1 MSERDITM
9 EEAMLKQ
16 LERMKGGAFIYRG
29 DLVELLCY
37 ADHVGEDG
45 DEVEIYLNNGKT
57 IECKLKDLGDKLK
70 QFKSAEGAVR
80 IMASRKMDSVS
91 SVAPSVMGELR
102 DTILDS
108 IRTLKADPGTVN
120 QAKQVFQ
127 GVNTMINLAKME
139 LEYRKYV
146 DDFNAKVVRGGVK
159 NEYTT

>member
-1 MSERDITM
+1 M
-9 EEAMLKQ
+9 EKEALKQ
-16 LERMKGGAFIYRG
+16 LEQMKGGAFIYRSE
-29 DLVELLCY
+29 LVELLAY

-57 IECKLKDLGDKLK
+57 IECKLSDLGRKLTE
-70 QFKSAEGAVR
+70 FRSAEGAVR
-80 IMASRKMDSVS
+80 VMASRKMDSVS
-91 SVAPSVMGELR
+91 SVAPNVMGELR

-108 IRTLKADPGTVN
+108 IRTLKQDPGTVN

-146 DDFNAKVVRGGVK
+146 DGFNAKAVGGGK
-159 NEYTT
+159 K

>member
-9 EEAMLKQ
+9 GEAMLNQ
-16 LERMKGGAFIYRG
+16 LASMKGGAYIYRG
-29 DLVELLCY
+29 DLVELLGY

-57 IECKLKDLGDKLK
+57 IECKLPDLGDKLK

-91 SVAPSVMGELR
+91 SVAPNVMGELR

-108 IRTLKADPGTVN
+108 IRTLKQDPGTVN
-120 QAKQVFQ
+120 QAKQIFQ

-146 DDFNAKVVRGGVK
+146 DEFNGKSFGGGK
-159 NEYTT
+159 K

>member
-1 MSERDITM
+1 MSEKDITM
-9 EEAMLKQ
+9 EDAMLKQ
-16 LERMKGGAFIYRG
+16 LEHMKGGAFIYRG
-29 DLVELLCY
+29 DLVELLGY

-57 IECKLKDLGDKLK
+57 IECKLSDLGDKLK

-108 IRTLKADPGTVN
+108 IRNLKQDPGTVN
-120 QAKQVFQ
+120 QAKQIFQ

-146 DDFNAKVVRGGVK
+146 DEFNGKSFGGGK
-159 NEYTT
+159 K

>member
-1 MSERDITM
+1 M

-16 LERMKGGAFIYRG
+16 LESMKGGAFIYRG
-29 DLVELLCY
+29 ELVELLHY

-57 IECKLKDLGDKLK
+57 IECKLPNLGDKLK

-91 SVAPSVMGELR
+91 SVAPNVMGELR

-108 IRTLKADPGTVN
+108 IRTLKKDPGTVN
-120 QAKQVFQ
+120 QAKQIFQ

-146 DDFNAKVVRGGVK
+146 DEFNGKSFGG
-159 NEYTT
+159 

>member
-9 EEAMLKQ
+9 GEAMLPQ
-16 LERMKGGAFIYRG
+16 LASMKGGAYIYRG
-29 DLVELLCY
+29 DLVELLGY

-57 IECKLKDLGDKLK
+57 IECKLPDLGDKLK

-91 SVAPSVMGELR
+91 SVAPNVMGELR

-108 IRTLKADPGTVN
+108 IRTLKKDPGTVN
-120 QAKQVFQ
+120 QAKQIFQ

-146 DDFNAKVVRGGVK
+146 DEFNGKSFGGGK
-159 NEYTT
+159 K

>member
-9 EEAMLKQ
+9 GEAMLPQ
-16 LERMKGGAFIYRG
+16 LASMKGGAYIYRG
-29 DLVELLCY
+29 DLVELLGY

-57 IECKLKDLGDKLK
+57 IECKLPDLGDKLK

-91 SVAPSVMGELR
+91 SVAPNVMGELR

-108 IRTLKADPGTVN
+108 IRTLKKDPGTVN
-120 QAKQVFQ
+120 QAKQIFQ

-146 DDFNAKVVRGGVK
+146 DEFNGKSFGGG
-159 NEYTT
+159 

>member
-1 MSERDITM
+1 M
-9 EEAMLKQ
+9 EKEALKQ
-16 LERMKGGAFIYRG
+16 LEQMKGGAFIYRNE
-29 DLVELLCY
+29 LVELLAY

-57 IECKLKDLGDKLK
+57 IECKLSDLGRKLTE
-70 QFKSAEGAVR
+70 FRSAEGAVR
-80 IMASRKMDSVS
+80 VMASRKMDSVS
-91 SVAPSVMGELR
+91 SVAPNVMGELR

-108 IRTLKADPGTVN
+108 IRTLKQDPGTVN

-146 DDFNAKVVRGGVK
+146 DGFNAKAVGGGK
-159 NEYTT
+159 K

>member
-1 MSERDITM
+1 MRIESLE
-9 EEAMLKQ
+9 Q
-16 LERMKGGAFIYRG
+16 LDKMKGGAFIYRN
-29 DLVELLCY
+29 DVVELIAY

-57 IECKLKDLGDKLK
+57 IECKIPELERKLK
-70 QFKSAEGAVR
+70 EFRSAEGAVR
-80 IMASRKMDSVS
+80 VMASRKMDSVS

-146 DDFNAKVVRGGVK
+146 DDFNAKAVRGG
-159 NEYTT
+159 

>member
-1 MSERDITM
+1 MRI
-9 EEAMLKQ
+9 EALEQ
-16 LERMKGGAFIYRG
+16 LDKMKGGAFIYRN
-29 DLVELLCY
+29 DVVELIAY

-57 IECKLKDLGDKLK
+57 IECKIPELERKLK
-70 QFKSAEGAVR
+70 EFRSAEGAVR
-80 IMASRKMDSVS
+80 VMASRKMDSVS

-108 IRTLKADPGTVN
+108 IRTLKADPGTAN

-146 DDFNAKVVRGGVK
+146 DDFNAKAVRG
-159 NEYTT
+159 

>member
-1 MSERDITM
+1 MRI
-9 EEAMLKQ
+9 EALEQ
-16 LERMKGGAFIYRG
+16 LDKMKGGAFIYRN
-29 DLVELLCY
+29 DVVELIAY

-57 IECKLKDLGDKLK
+57 IECKIPELERKLK
-70 QFKSAEGAVR
+70 EFRSAEGAVR
-80 IMASRKMDSVS
+80 VMASRKMDSVS

-146 DDFNAKVVRGGVK
+146 DDFNAKAVTGGG
-159 NEYTT
+159 

>member
-9 EEAMLKQ
+9 GEAMLNQ
-16 LERMKGGAFIYRG
+16 LASMKGGAYIYRG
-29 DLVELLCY
+29 DLVELLGY

-57 IECKLKDLGDKLK
+57 IECKLPDLGDKLK

-91 SVAPSVMGELR
+91 SVAPNVMGELR

-108 IRTLKADPGTVN
+108 IRTLKKDPGTVN
-120 QAKQVFQ
+120 QAKQIFQ

-146 DDFNAKVVRGGVK
+146 DEFNGKSFGGGK
-159 NEYTT
+159 K

>member
-1 MSERDITM
+1 
-9 EEAMLKQ
+9 MLNQ
-16 LERMKGGAFIYRG
+16 LQHMKGGAFIYRG
-29 DLVELLCY
+29 ELVELLSY

-57 IECKLKDLGDKLK
+57 IECKLCNLGDKLK

-91 SVAPSVMGELR
+91 SIAPNVMGELR

-108 IRTLKADPGTVN
+108 IRTLKQDASTVN
-120 QAKQVFQ
+120 QAKQIFQ
-127 GVNTMINLAKME
+127 GVNTMINLGKME

-146 DDFNAKVVRGGVK
+146 DDFNSKQYGGKNDYQKRSGVV
-159 NEYTT
+159 

>member
-1 MSERDITM
+1 MRIESLE
-9 EEAMLKQ
+9 Q
-16 LERMKGGAFIYRG
+16 LEKMKGGAYIYRG
-29 DLVELLCY
+29 ELVELLSY

-57 IECKLKDLGDKLK
+57 IECKIPHLGKKL
-70 QFKSAEGAVR
+70 QEFKSAEGAVR

-91 SVAPSVMGELR
+91 SVAPNVMGELR

-108 IRTLKADPGTVN
+108 IRTLKQDPGTVN
-120 QAKQVFQ
+120 QAKQIFQ

-146 DDFNAKVVRGGVK
+146 DEFNGKSFGGG
-159 NEYTT
+159 

>member
-1 MSERDITM
+1 MRT
-9 EEAMLKQ
+9 EALEQ
-16 LERMKGGAFIYRG
+16 LEKMKGGAFIYRN
-29 DLVELLCY
+29 DVVELIAY

-57 IECKLKDLGDKLK
+57 IECKIPELERKLK
-70 QFKSAEGAVR
+70 EFRSAEGAVR
-80 IMASRKMDSVS
+80 VMASRKMDSVS

-108 IRTLKADPGTVN
+108 IRTLKADPGSVS

-146 DDFNAKVVRGGVK
+146 DDFNAKAVRGGVK
-159 NEYTT
+159 NEYKT

>member
-1 MSERDITM
+1 M

-16 LERMKGGAFIYRG
+16 LESMKGSAYIYRG
-29 DLVELLCY
+29 ELVELLSY
-37 ADHVGEDG
+37 ADHVGEEG

-57 IECKLKDLGDKLK
+57 IECKLQDLGDKLK

-91 SVAPSVMGELR
+91 SVAPNVMGELR

-108 IRTLKADPGTVN
+108 IRTLKQDPGTVN
-120 QAKQVFQ
+120 QAKQIFQ
-127 GVNTMINLAKME
+127 GVNTMINLAKVE

-146 DDFNAKVVRGGVK
+146 DEFNGKSFGGGVK

>member
-1 MSERDITM
+1 MRT
-9 EEAMLKQ
+9 EALEQ
-16 LERMKGGAFIYRG
+16 LEKMKGGAFIYRN
-29 DLVELLCY
+29 DVVELIAY

-57 IECKLKDLGDKLK
+57 IECKIPELERKLK
-70 QFKSAEGAVR
+70 EFRSAEGAVR
-80 IMASRKMDSVS
+80 VMASRKMDSVS

-146 DDFNAKVVRGGVK
+146 DDFNAKAVRGGVK
-159 NEYTT
+159 NEYKT

>member
-1 MSERDITM
+1 
-9 EEAMLKQ
+9 MLPQ
-16 LERMKGGAFIYRG
+16 LASMKGGAYIYRG
-29 DLVELLCY
+29 DLVELLGY

-57 IECKLKDLGDKLK
+57 IECKLPDLGDKLK

-91 SVAPSVMGELR
+91 SVAPNVMGELR

-108 IRTLKADPGTVN
+108 IRTLKKDPGTVN
-120 QAKQVFQ
+120 QAKQIFQ

-146 DDFNAKVVRGGVK
+146 DEFNGKSFGGG
-159 NEYTT
+159 

>member
-1 MSERDITM
+1 MSERDVTM
-9 EEAMLKQ
+9 EQAMLNQ
-16 LERMKGGAFIYRG
+16 LESMKGGAFIYRG
-29 DLVELLCY
+29 DLVELLGY

-57 IECKLKDLGDKLK
+57 IECKLPDLGDKLK

-91 SVAPSVMGELR
+91 SVAPNVMGELR

-108 IRTLKADPGTVN
+108 IRTLKKDPGTVN
-120 QAKQVFQ
+120 QAKQIFQ

-146 DDFNAKVVRGGVK
+146 DEFNGKSFGGGK
-159 NEYTT
+159 K